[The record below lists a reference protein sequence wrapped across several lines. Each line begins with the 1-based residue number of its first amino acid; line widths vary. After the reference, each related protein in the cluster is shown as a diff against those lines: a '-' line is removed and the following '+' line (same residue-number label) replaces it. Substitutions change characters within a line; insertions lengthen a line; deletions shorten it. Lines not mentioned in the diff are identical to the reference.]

1 MTTSVFPSAGFA
13 AIAFAAA
20 LMLAGCG
27 ERDAPVVNTEPP
39 APIVQG
45 NQIRFAPD
53 HPQLKLLAV
62 VPATAAKSVS
72 VDLPGRLVWNEER
85 TQRVFAPFAGRVTD
99 IKADVGQSV
108 KAGDLLAQLA
118 SPDFGIAQADTAK
131 AQADVSFSRKN
142 LQRQRELFEAGIIA
156 RKDLEQSEAD
166 LSRFQAEAARSAA
179 RTSLYGTGSSVNQ
192 QLGLVSGING
202 VVVERNLNPG
212 QEVRPDQSGP
222 GVPALFVLT
231 DPTSLWVQIDAKES
245 DVGSLRPGASFT
257 LQVPAYPEETFTG
270 RVTAASDFIDPTT
283 RTIKI
288 RGVIANA
295 DRRLKGE
302 MLVTAVV
309 TEALVGTVVPARA
322 VTLDG
327 NNQTVYVQ
335 TQPGVFEPRR
345 VKVGHVGTREVVI
358 SSGLA
363 VGEQVV
369 ADNALLLARQFAVAR
384 EDARP
389 ATPAGGTAPAA
400 ASTAAPAASGTTKP

>member
-1 MTTSVFPSAGFA
+1 MNALLPSFRPVAVA
-13 AIAFAAA
+13 ATLA
-20 LMLAGCG
+20 LLVLAGCG
-27 ERDAPVVNTEPP
+27 ERAAPATEAEPP
-39 APIVQG
+39 APSVQG
-45 NQIRFAPD
+45 NQIRFSPD
-53 HPQLKLLAV
+53 HPQLKMLGV
-62 VPATAAKSVS
+62 VPAASGRSVR
-72 VDLPGRLVWNEER
+72 VELPARLVWNEER
-85 TQRVFAPFAGRVTD
+85 TQRLYAPFAGRVTD

-156 RKDLEQSEAD
+156 RKDLEQAEAD
-166 LSRFQAEAARSAA
+166 SARSQAEASRAGA
-179 RTSLYGTGSSVNQ
+179 RTTMYGGGTGVNQ
-192 QLGLVSGING
+192 RFGVRSGING

-212 QEVRPDQSGP
+212 QELRPDQSGP
-222 GVPALFVLT
+222 GTQALFVVT
-231 DPTSLWVQIDAKES
+231 DPTSLWVQIDAKEN
-245 DVGSLRPGASFT
+245 DIGSLQKGATFT
-257 LQVPAYPEETFTG
+257 VQVPAYPGENFTG

-302 MLVTAVV
+302 MLVTALVN
-309 TEALVGTVVPARA
+309 EALEGSVVPARA
-322 VTLDG
+322 LTLDG

-345 VKVGHVGTREVVI
+345 VTVGHVGTREVVL
-358 SSGLA
+358 SRGLA

-389 ATPAGGTAPAA
+389 STPAGGSAA
-400 ASTAAPAASGTTKP
+400 AAATPAASGTTKP

>member
-1 MTTSVFPSAGFA
+1 MTTSVFPSTGFA
-13 AIAFAAA
+13 AVALAAI

-27 ERDAPVVNTEPP
+27 ERDAPVANTEPP

-45 NQIRFAPD
+45 NQIRFVPD

-85 TQRVFAPFAGRVTD
+85 TQRVFAPFAGRVTE

-131 AQADVSFSRKN
+131 AQADASFARKN
-142 LQRQRELFEAGIIA
+142 LERQRELFQAGIIA
-156 RKDLEQSEAD
+156 RKDLEQAEAD
-166 LSRFQAEAARSAA
+166 SARSQAEASRAGA
-179 RTSLYGTGSSVNQ
+179 RTTMYGGGMGVNQ
-192 QLGLVSGING
+192 RFGIRSGING

-212 QEVRPDQSGP
+212 QELRPDQSGP
-222 GVPALFVLT
+222 GTQALFVVT
-231 DPTSLWVQIDAKES
+231 DPTSLWVQIDAKEN
-245 DVGSLRPGASFT
+245 DIGSLQKGATFT
-257 LQVPAYPEETFTG
+257 VQVPAYPGENFTG
-270 RVTAASDFIDPTT
+270 RVAAASDFIDPTT

-302 MLVTAVV
+302 MLVTALVD
-309 TEALVGTVVPARA
+309 EALTGTVVPARA

-345 VKVGHVGTREVVI
+345 VKIGHTGTREVVI
-358 SSGLA
+358 ASGLA

-400 ASTAAPAASGTTKP
+400 APAAMPAASGSAKP

>member
-1 MTTSVFPSAGFA
+1 MNALLPSFRPVAVA
-13 AIAFAAA
+13 ATLA
-20 LMLAGCG
+20 LLVLAGCG
-27 ERDAPVVNTEPP
+27 ERAAPATEAEPP
-39 APIVQG
+39 APSVQG
-45 NQIRFAPD
+45 NQIRFSPD
-53 HPQLKLLAV
+53 HPQLRMLGV
-62 VPATAAKSVS
+62 VPAASGRSVR
-72 VDLPGRLVWNEER
+72 VELPARLVWNEER
-85 TQRVFAPFAGRVTD
+85 TQRLYAPFAGRVTD

-156 RKDLEQSEAD
+156 RKDLEQAEAD
-166 LSRFQAEAARSAA
+166 SARSQAEASRAGA
-179 RTSLYGTGSSVNQ
+179 RTSMYGGGSGVDQ
-192 QLGLVSGING
+192 RFGLRSGIAG
-202 VVVERNLNPG
+202 VVVDRNLNPG
-212 QEVRPDQSGP
+212 QELRPDQSGA
-222 GVPALFVLT
+222 GNQALFTVT

-327 NNQTVYVQ
+327 SNQTVYVQ
-335 TQPGVFEPRR
+335 VQPGVFEPRR
-345 VKVGHVGTREVVI
+345 VVIGHMGTQDVVVTR
-358 SSGLA
+358 GLA
-363 VGEQVV
+363 AGEQVV

-384 EDARP
+384 EDA
-389 ATPAGGTAPAA
+389 TPVGAGTSGTSGTSGGTA
-400 ASTAAPAASGTTKP
+400 KP

>member
-27 ERDAPVVNTEPP
+27 AHDAPAANTEPP

-62 VPATAAKSVS
+62 VPATAARSVS

-99 IKADVGQSV
+99 IRADVGQSV

-131 AQADVSFSRKN
+131 AQADASFSRKN
-142 LQRQRELFEAGIIA
+142 LERQRELFQAGIIA
-156 RKDLEQSEAD
+156 RKDLEQAEAE
-166 LSRFQAEAARSAA
+166 SARSQAEASRAGA
-179 RTSLYGTGSSVNQ
+179 RTTMYGGGMGVNQ
-192 QLGLVSGING
+192 RFGIRAGING

-212 QEVRPDQSGP
+212 QELRPDQSGP
-222 GVPALFVLT
+222 GTQALFVVT
-231 DPTSLWVQIDAKES
+231 DPTSLWVQIDAKEN
-245 DVGSLRPGASFT
+245 DIGSLQKGATFT
-257 LQVPAYPEETFTG
+257 VQVPAYPGESFTG
-270 RVTAASDFIDPTT
+270 RVAAASDFIDPTT

-288 RGVIANA
+288 RGVIANT

-302 MLVTAVV
+302 MLVTA
-309 TEALVGTVVPARA
+309 LVDEVLTGTVVPARA
-322 VTLDG
+322 VTLEG

-345 VKVGHVGTREVVI
+345 VKIGHTGTREVVI
-358 SSGLA
+358 ASGLA

-400 ASTAAPAASGTTKP
+400 ARASAASGTAKP